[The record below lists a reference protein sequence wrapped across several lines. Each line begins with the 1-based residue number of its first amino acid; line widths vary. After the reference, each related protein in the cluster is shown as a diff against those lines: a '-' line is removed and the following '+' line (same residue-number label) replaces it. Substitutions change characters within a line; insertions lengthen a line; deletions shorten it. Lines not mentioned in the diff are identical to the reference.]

1 MNKPISQIPW
11 RTSPVF
17 HNTPIGDRNVHVSVE
32 NGVLWDIE
40 PVISGLCGTVLY
52 TTTTQS
58 VWYFITVQLSSI
70 TKFTLPREQ
79 SHPILSNLTTSY
91 YVISHHIYHILL
103 DHIKS
108 QHITSHTITSHHI
121 ISYSITSHTI
131 LSYHV
136 IIKSY
141 PITSLSRHTV
151 SQNIVSHPTHLI
163 LPHHII
169 WSHHTSH
176 HITSYITSH
185 HISHRIISHHITSH
199 NYANICQW

>member
-11 RTSPVF
+11 CTSPVF
-17 HNTPIGDRNVHVSVE
+17 HNTPNGDRNVHVSVE

-58 VWYFITVQLSSI
+58 VWYFITAQLSSI
-70 TKFTLPREQ
+70 TKFTLPSEQ
-79 SHPILSNLTTSY
+79 SHQILSNLTTSY
-91 YVISHHIYHILL
+91 YIISHLYHILL
-103 DHIKS
+103 NHIKS
-108 QHITSHTITSHHI
+108 QHITSHTITPHHI

-131 LSYHV
+131 AVTSHPITWYHITSYH
-136 IIKSY
+136 IISH
-141 PITSLSRHTV
+141 HTI
-151 SQNIVSHPTHLI
+151 SHNIVSHPTHLI

-185 HISHRIISHHITSH
+185 IISHHIPSH